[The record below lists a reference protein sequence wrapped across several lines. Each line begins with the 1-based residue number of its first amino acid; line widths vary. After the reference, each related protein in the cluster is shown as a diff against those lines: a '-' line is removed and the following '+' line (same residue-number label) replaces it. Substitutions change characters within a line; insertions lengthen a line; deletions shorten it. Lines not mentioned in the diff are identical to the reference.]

1 MTSMRPPDRQPLD
14 LGRLRQVPGHFAWVD
29 HRVREHLPTL
39 TLEEIALYFFLH
51 VAADR
56 YGLSFYAD
64 STLARLLG
72 MTESQVAHARVGLGA
87 KELITYR
94 FPLYQLLEV
103 PCPTRS

>member
-1 MTSMRPPDRQPLD
+1 MSETTKATREPLD
-14 LGRLRQVPGHFAWVD
+14 PSRLRKVPSHFAWVD

-51 VAADR
+51 LAADR

-72 MTESQVAHARVGLGA
+72 VTEAQVAHARVGLGA
-87 KELITYR
+87 KGLVTYR

-103 PCPTRS
+103 PCPKRS